1 MAAPHFS
8 SRTGKSVNRP
18 PAAAVKIVSQVPHAV
33 RRGLIQIAL
42 THNARHKDLAKKF
55 LDYSAPYVE
64 KPWYRDLRL
73 MAQTIEELYADL
85 IKEVTKKEAAMAAL
99 PEQPAL
105 AENGGLPNPKITR
118 VKKSRERG
126 R

>member
-1 MAAPHFS
+1 MPSKNPKVAESA
-8 SRTGKSVNRP
+8 KSARV
-18 PAAAVKIVSQVPHAV
+18 ISQVPHAV
-33 RRGLIQIAL
+33 RRGLIKIAL

-85 IKEVTKKEAAMAAL
+85 IKEVIKKEAATAAP

-118 VKKSRERG
+118 IKKSRERG